1 MAQSG
6 GKVTYIHKRRK
17 RSISV
22 LGLGLFLLFCLSLSL
37 YFFLNSA
44 FFNVRKIEVSGCH
57 TIANEQIIQLSGL
70 VLGTNLMQIKA
81 SEAISKIELHP
92 VVKSVRIHRRIPRT
106 ILIEVEERTPVALVV
121 GTDSYLAVDSEG
133 IYLRKGE
140 DLLNELT
147 LPVISGL
154 TIAENISP
162 GTDLTTEGLSAAL
175 ELLEQMDEA
184 FLRNVAEIKASSPYS
199 LTFNMLQGVEV
210 RFGEPEDVEHKLRLL
225 QELLLD
231 NGQVINDQTVEYIDL
246 RYNSLPVIKRKNI

>member
-1 MAQSG
+1 MVQSG
-6 GKVTYIHKRRK
+6 GKVTYIRK
-17 RSISV
+17 RKKRSFSV
-22 LGLGLFLLFCLSLSL
+22 FGLGLFLLFCLSLSL

-44 FFNVRKIEVSGCH
+44 FFNVREIEVSGCQ
-57 TIANEQIIQLSGL
+57 TIDQKQIVQLSGL
-70 VLGTNLMQIKA
+70 ILGTNLMQINA
-81 SEAISKIELHP
+81 DEAIRKIALHP
-92 VVKSVRIHRRIPRT
+92 VIKSVRIHRRIPHT

-121 GTDSYLAVDSEG
+121 GADSYLAVDNEG

-154 TIAENISP
+154 TIPENISP
-162 GTDLTTEGLSAAL
+162 GANVTTDGLTAAL
-175 ELLEQMDEA
+175 ALLKQMDES
-184 FLRNVAEIKASSPYS
+184 FLKNVAEIKASSPYS

-210 RFGEPEDVEHKLRLL
+210 RFGEPEDVERKLRLL
-225 QELLLD
+225 QELLFD